1 MNAQMQSRVRGGLA
15 ATVSLT
21 AIVIGM
27 MLMNDRVHEQIGHLL
42 QGRGASPEMTA
53 SAHHLQSALFVAL
66 DGLRDSSMAHAP
78 LTIFAL
84 AATVLLL
91 VMLRT

>member
-1 MNAQMQSRVRGGLA
+1 MQSRLRGGA
-15 ATVSLT
+15 ATLASLGIIL
-21 AIVIGM
+21 AGM
-27 MLMNDRVHEQIGHLL
+27 TIMNDRVRDQVHALVAGHGPSHEVT
-42 QGRGASPEMTA
+42 S
-53 SAHHLQSALFVAL
+53 SAHQVQSAAWLAVDL
-66 DGLRDSSMAHAP
+66 LRDQSMAHAP

>member
-1 MNAQMQSRVRGGLA
+1 MNAQVQSRLRGGVAAAGSLA
-15 ATVSLT
+15 I
-21 AIVIGM
+21 IVVGM
-27 MLMNDRVHEQIGHLL
+27 TLMNDRVRQQVGHVLHG
-42 QGRGASPEMTA
+42 QGASPEMSA
-53 SAHHLQSALFVAL
+53 STQQLQRALLVAL
-66 DGLRDSSMAHAP
+66 DGLRDQSMTHAP